1 MKFVKLL
8 AVTVFLTMIVNCT
21 KKDEVKTYDQYE
33 ENGIRITNNNGIP
46 ADTSFSV
53 ELKEVG
59 FIDMENETDS
69 LKLINTPIS
78 YDFDKEGNLYIVDY
92 QKCLI
97 HKYNPDFKQITVFG
111 GKGQGPGE
119 FVQARKI
126 LVAGDTLLVSD
137 TRQWKIN
144 KLDLEGKFIVDKKY
158 SDGQKA
164 LVDFD
169 EFGSGFINKFYGS
182 SRDESEQT
190 FSIETISFFDSQLN
204 FVKFIYEYKE
214 LFDWNK
220 VQDPSLS
227 GSVHTVYKNDLYISV
242 NSKTDYKID
251 VYDINGI
258 KKRII
263 NKNFARIKNSEE
275 NIKKQEENSKKYGL
289 KYRTEFLNSIYQ
301 MYMDKYGRLWVYST
315 VKEKEKGSNYDIFQD
330 DIFLKRIKLKLEE
343 GYSVG
348 YIGEK
353 IIAVNW
359 DNNNIKVY
367 DY

>member
-1 MKFVKLL
+1 MKLRKVFIT
-8 AVTVFLTMIVNCT
+8 VTVISIVLLGCT
-21 KKDEVKTYDQYE
+21 KKEATYEVSE
-33 ENGIRITNNNGIP
+33 VNGIRITQNTGVP
-46 ADTSFSV
+46 ADSTFRI

-59 FIDMENETDS
+59 FIDMENESDS
-69 LKLINTPIS
+69 LKLITIPIS
-78 YDFDKEGNLYIVDY
+78 YDFDKEGNLYILDFK
-92 QKCLI
+92 KCMI
-97 HKYNPDFKQITVFG
+97 HKYNHDFEQISVFG

-119 FVQARKI
+119 FVQARKFLI
-126 LVAGDTLLVSD
+126 VGDTMLVAD

-214 LFDWNK
+214 LFDWDK

-251 VYDINGI
+251 VYDVNGI

-263 NKNFARIKNSEE
+263 NKNYARVKNSEE

-301 MYMDKYGRLWVYST
+301 MNTDKYGRLWVIST
-315 VKEKEKGSNYDIFQD
+315 VKEKEEGWYYDIFQD
-330 DIFLKRIKLKLEE
+330 DIFLKRIKLNLEK
-343 GYSVG
+343 GYSVS

-353 IIAVNW
+353 ILAVNW
-359 DNNNIKVY
+359 DNNNIKIY
-367 DY
+367 EY